1 MRILIT
7 GATGLVG
14 KALVKKCLE
23 QSIAVNY
30 LTTRTSKLEETA
42 FYKGFLWNPA
52 KNEIDTNCF
61 EGCDAIINLAG
72 ASVSKRW
79 TPSYKQEILDSR
91 LDVAQTLKIGLEK
104 AGDHTIKQLVSAS
117 AIGFYP
123 DSETAFYTE
132 DYLQAGTS
140 FLAKVTEKWE
150 AEIDMLLPLG
160 VQIAKVRIGIV
171 LSKEGGALKKMV
183 PPIKYFVGAPF
194 GSGNQWQSWIHIDDL
209 TDMFLFLVKK
219 ESAGIFNGVAPNP
232 VTNKK
237 MVKAIG
243 KQLKVPVFLPNI
255 PRFVMKLILGEM
267 HTLVFMSQRVS
278 SKKIESSGFHFSYVN
293 LDKAL
298 SNLL

>member
-1 MRILIT
+1 MRVLIT

-23 QSIAVNY
+23 QGIAVNY
-30 LTTRTSKLEETA
+30 LTTRVSKIEGTA

-52 KNEIDTNCF
+52 SNEIDINCF

-79 TPSYKQEILDSR
+79 TPAYKQEILESR
-91 LDVAQTLKIGLEK
+91 LDILETLKRGLEK
-104 AGDHTIKQLVSAS
+104 VEDHTIKQLISAS

-123 DSETAFYTE
+123 DSETAYYKE
-132 DYLQAGTS
+132 DHDTAGTS
-140 FLAKVTEKWE
+140 FLAQVTEKWE
-150 AEIDMLLPLG
+150 AAIDSLLPLG
-160 VQIAKVRIGIV
+160 VQITKVRIGIV
-171 LSKEGGALKKMV
+171 LAEEGGALQKMV
-183 PPIKYFVGAPF
+183 PPIKYLVGAPF

-209 TDMFLFLVKK
+209 TDMLLFLIHK
-219 ESAGIFNGVAPNP
+219 EITGIFNAVAPNP
-232 VTNKK
+232 VTNMK

-243 KQLKVPVFLPNI
+243 KQLGVPVFLPNI
-255 PRFVMKLILGEM
+255 PRFVMRLVLGEM

-278 SKKIESSGFHFSYVN
+278 SKKIESLGFHFEYVN
-293 LDKAL
+293 LEKAL